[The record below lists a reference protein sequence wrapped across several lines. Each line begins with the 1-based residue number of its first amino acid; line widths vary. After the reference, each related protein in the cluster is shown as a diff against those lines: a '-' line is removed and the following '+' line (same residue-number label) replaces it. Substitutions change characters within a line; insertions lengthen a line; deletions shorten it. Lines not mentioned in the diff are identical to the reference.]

1 MSVKLTAS
9 QPARTEQNR
18 TEQHSTMD
26 NLQLDMWLPLGP
38 DGVTV
43 QTTSA
48 TLHKSQV
55 PASEC

>member
-1 MSVKLTAS
+1 
-9 QPARTEQNR
+9 
-18 TEQHSTMD
+18 MD

-43 QTTSA
+43 QTTLA

-55 PASEC
+55 PASECYRNNVAAAADDDDDCVETMLQ